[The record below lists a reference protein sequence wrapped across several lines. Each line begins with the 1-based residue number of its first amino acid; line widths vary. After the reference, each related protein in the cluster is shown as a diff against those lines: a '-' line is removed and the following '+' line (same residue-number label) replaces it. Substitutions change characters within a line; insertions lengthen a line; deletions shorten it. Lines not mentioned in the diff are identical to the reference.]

1 MESTKLLNDIW
12 LKLSALA
19 KEDELAQDIAQE
31 EVVEEQVVAPEQ
43 EEVAVE
49 EPVESTE
56 LSEDVTEEVAE
67 EATEEVELEEEAPE
81 ALEEEEV
88 ELMEG
93 YVKDEEFKSAMA
105 GMKAE
110 IEALKKMV
118 DEEMGGYKKEKEMMA
133 AEIEKLSAE
142 PAAEP
147 IKHSPDA
154 EQAEKK
160 MFTYGTNRSKS
171 TFDRVMERIG
181 NK

>member
-49 EPVESTE
+49 EPQESTE
-56 LSEDVTEEVAE
+56 LSEDTTEEVAE
-67 EATEEVELEEEAPE
+67 EAAEEVELEEEAPE
-81 ALEEEEV
+81 ALEEEV

-118 DEEMGGYKKEKEMMA
+118 DEEMGGYKKEREMMA

-154 EQAEKK
+154 EEGEKK
-160 MFTYGTNRSKS
+160 MFTYSNNRSKS

>member
-1 MESTKLLNDIW
+1 MESTKLLNEIW
-12 LKLSALA
+12 LKLSAIA

-43 EEVAVE
+43 EAAIE
-49 EPVESTE
+49 EPTEATE
-56 LSEDVTEEVAE
+56 LSEETTEEVPVE
-67 EATEEVELEEEAPE
+67 EATEEVELEEETV
-81 ALEEEEV
+81 EEEV
-88 ELMEG
+88 NLMEG
-93 YVKDEEFKSAMA
+93 YVKEDDFKSAMA

-118 DEEMGGYKKEKEMMA
+118 DEEMGGYKREKEMMEA
-133 AEIEKLSAE
+133 QIEKLSAE

-154 EQAEKK
+154 ESNEKK
-160 MFTYGTNRSKS
+160 MFAYGVNKPQS
-171 TFDRVMERIG
+171 TLDRVMSRIG